1 MHPAHQHSGRPPA
14 RSACGDPAHRPGQR
28 HLCLC
33 RSTRGAATTNVGPN
47 SNTQRTDVA
56 MFRRGGS
63 QWRLL
68 LVRRLSFTSIS
79 FPWVVPSLMSPI
91 ATVLVP
97 AADTAAIDTTH
108 ATMDGLKQTKTTMLR
123 TRTSLSKVDVFNKPN
138 ASMPTVCEKQWY
150 ERNQKTTRGEKGKK
164 HFDFA

>member
-1 MHPAHQHSGRPPA
+1 
-14 RSACGDPAHRPGQR
+14 
-28 HLCLC
+28 
-33 RSTRGAATTNVGPN
+33 
-47 SNTQRTDVA
+47 

-68 LVRRLSFTSIS
+68 LVRRLLLTSIS
-79 FPWVVPSLMSPI
+79 FPWVVPLLMSPT

-97 AADTAAIDTTH
+97 ATDTPAIDTGN

-123 TRTSLSKVDVFNKPN
+123 TRTSLSKVDVLNKPN
-138 ASMPTVCEKQWY
+138 ASMPTVGEKQWY
-150 ERNQKTTRGEKGKK
+150 ERNQETTRGEKGKK